1 MFNLILENAAGDQ
14 LTFGMGSP
22 FTVTEIDGLYP
33 PSATINTSE
42 LALMDGALYNSAKVN
57 MRTLNI
63 AFAIETNAAKNR
75 IEVFKVL
82 KSKQY
87 VKFIYNGQYRQVYAE
102 GYIESINIT
111 YFDMKQIV
119 TCTVICPSPYF
130 KEAQEIVNELSNIV
144 GAFHFPFSST
154 ATPQLVFSYFSTD
167 VGITVENDGDVEC
180 GMIIE
185 LYANDAVTDPKIFNY
200 VTQEYIGLDISMQA
214 GDLITINT
222 NAGQKTATL
231 LRAGVETNI
240 FNSVIK
246 NSTWLQLEPNG
257 STFVYEVGTGS
268 NSANLMVTF
277 THTNLYEGV

>member
-1 MFNLILENAAGDQ
+1 MFDLILENAAGDQ

-22 FTVTEIDGLYP
+22 FTVADIDGLNP
-33 PSATINTSE
+33 PAATINTSE
-42 LALMDGALYNSAKVN
+42 LALMDGAKYNSAKVN

-63 AFAIETNAAKNR
+63 AFAIEYAAAKNR

-82 KSKQY
+82 KPKQP
-87 VKFIYNGQYRQVYAE
+87 VKMIYNGQYRQVYIE
-102 GYIESINIT
+102 GYIESMPIT

-119 TCTVICPSPYF
+119 TCTIVCPQPYF
-130 KEAQEIVNELSNIV
+130 KAAQEIVDELSNII

-154 ATPQLVFSYFSTD
+154 ATPQIVFSYFATD

-185 LYANDAVTDPKIFNY
+185 LYANDAVSNPKIFNY
-200 VTQEYIGLDISMQA
+200 VTQDYIGLSISMQA
-214 GDLITINT
+214 GDLITLNT
-222 NAGQKTATL
+222 NAGQKKATL
-231 LRAGVETNI
+231 LRSGVETNI

-257 STFVYEVGTGS
+257 STFVYEVGTG
-268 NSANLMVTF
+268 NATNLMVTF
-277 THTNLYEGV
+277 KHFNLYEGV